1 MTYANYLRWSAAN
14 ATWLLR
20 STRAAILAGYTL
32 SMRTA
37 YAADPD
43 DATDSAAMQAAH
55 GGNDAGQVRSGEFS
69 RGEFVA
75 RWFFGDEGFCQLLGG
90 APSLRAGTRSGNRI
104 SSWGL
109 R

>member
-14 ATWLLR
+14 ARWLLR

-37 YAADPD
+37 DAADPD
-43 DATDSAAMQAAH
+43 DATDSAATQAAH
-55 GGNDAGQVRSGEFS
+55 GGNDEGQVRSGEFS

-75 RWFFGDEGFCQLLGG
+75 RRFLGDEGSCRILGS
-90 APSLRAGTRSGNRI
+90 APSLRAGTSSGNRI